1 MSSFFQSKIEFIKG
15 MGAQRAEILNKEL
28 EIFTFGDLIEHYPFR
43 YEDRTAFHSISQIRD
58 ELPVVQIAGR
68 VQSMEKVGTLHK
80 TRLTVVF
87 RDSTGFVELIW
98 FQGIPFFEKF
108 IKVGGD
114 YIIYGKP
121 TSFGGMHTFSHPEI
135 EIFTP
140 EKLQRGYFQPIYSL
154 NEKLRRKYIDSK
166 LFSVWFTNLL
176 DAAQPHFQETLPS
189 PLIHKYRL
197 ISKGLA
203 YKYLHLPQSY
213 EHVLQAQ
220 RRLKFEELFYN
231 QLKLLKLN
239 LVRKIQYQGQI
250 FNKTALLTDFYK
262 NHLPFSLTGAQKRVI
277 HQVFEDFKSG
287 QQMNRL
293 IQGDVGSGKTIVAF
307 ICMLMAIDGKAQACM
322 MAPTE
327 ILAQQHFI
335 NLSKYAEKIGVKIA
349 LLTGSV
355 KKKERAIIHEGLLDG
370 TLNILVGTHAVFEDI
385 VVFQN
390 LGLVVIDEQHRF
402 GVAQR
407 AKMWAKNKLTPP
419 HIMVMTATPI
429 PRTLAMT
436 LYGDLDVSEID
447 ELPPGRKPIITKH
460 KFDTNRL
467 SVFQFM
473 RDEIKEGRQIYV
485 VYPLIEESEK
495 LDLKY
500 LEDGY
505 FAITRAFPEA
515 AVSIVHGKLKSKEKE
530 SEMQRFKKG
539 ETQIMVATTVIE
551 VGVDV
556 PNASVMIIENAER
569 FGLSQLHQLRGR
581 VGRGAE
587 QSYCILMTSYKLSK
601 DSKTR
606 METMVRTE
614 NGFEI
619 SKVDLELRGPGDM
632 AGTVQSGIVDL
643 KLANLAKDEEILK
656 IARENAFQ
664 ILEID
669 PEFNLPE
676 NSPIKNHLGN
686 LKHKER
692 SWSRIS

>member
-1 MSSFFQSKIEFIKG
+1 MSTFFQSKIEFLRG

-43 YEDRTAFHSISQIRD
+43 YEDRTVFHSVSQIRD
-58 ELPVVQIAGR
+58 DLPVVQIAGR

-140 EKLQRGYFQPIYSL
+140 EKLQRGYFQPVYSL
-154 NEKLRRKYIDSK
+154 TEKLRRKYIDSK
-166 LFSVWFTNLL
+166 LFSTWFTNLL
-176 DAAQPHFQETLPS
+176 DAAQPHFQETLPA
-189 PLIHKYRL
+189 PLIQKYRL

-307 ICMLMAIDGKAQACM
+307 ICMLMAIDGRAQACM

-327 ILAQQHFI
+327 ILAQQHFL
-335 NLSKYAEKIGVKIA
+335 NLSKYAEKIGIKIA

-355 KKKERAIIHEGLLDG
+355 KKKDRAIIHQELLDG

-473 RDEIKEGRQIYV
+473 RDEIRDGRQIYV

-530 SEMQRFKKG
+530 SEMLRFKKG

-606 METMVRTE
+606 METMVKTE

-656 IARENAFQ
+656 IARENAFG

-676 NSPIKNHLGN
+676 NFPIKNHLGN